1 MILRPPRSTRTD
13 TLFPYTTLFR
23 SALGHCPCLSAGRL
37 RKAAAGQHPVAL
49 TLFHLSARRA
59 ADHAAAATAAPG
71 PRARRIKEKEPRCQ
85 RIAAL
90 GRHSSEARRV
100 GKECGSQGRIRG
112 SPYNYKKKRTSN
124 IIT

>member
-49 TLFHLSARRA
+49 ALFHLSARRA

-85 RIAAL
+85 R
-90 GRHSSEARRV
+90 SEERRV
-100 GKECGSQGRIRG
+100 GKECVSTCRYRW
-112 SPYNYKKKRTSN
+112 SPDH
-124 IIT
+124 